1 MKKIVSIILLSMLI
15 IFTSS
20 CDLLSTPALPPQLSA
35 TNIVPRATAMSELP
49 PTWTLAPT
57 LTPSSTSPPSPTPTA
72 TLDPSLFNISAQMTP
87 VAIAYPSVGVD
98 SSGWTR
104 IEGKTASISIP
115 PSYEVLDFA
124 NVFIEMMFGLME
136 AFTEGF
142 VEFAEEFG
150 EELGVTPEATLEE
163 PDLGEMP
170 EVDFILA
177 IEETSQSAIIFVNVD
192 REPNTTTEMLLNQA
206 LADAEVDFQLSTRE
220 VLTDGPYPIERV
232 ILDIEDEELGPGKQ
246 IIYVILGETN
256 AWNIVFTTPLSLF
269 DQNMPIYESVIIS
282 FFPFP

>member
-1 MKKIVSIILLSMLI
+1 MKKSILLIFLSTVI

-20 CDLLSTPALPPQLSA
+20 CDLLNIPAPPPLLSA
-35 TNIVPRATAMSELP
+35 TDIVPKATAMSELP
-49 PTWTLAPT
+49 PTWTLEPT

-72 TLDPSLFNISAQMTP
+72 TLDPAQYNISARMTP
-87 VAIAYPSVGVD
+87 VAIAYPSIGVD
-98 SSGWTR
+98 TSGWTR
-104 IEGKTASISIP
+104 IEGKTALISIP

-124 NVFIEMMFGLME
+124 SIFLEMMFGVME

-142 VEFAEEFG
+142 IEFAEDIG

-170 EVDFILA
+170 EIDFILA

-192 REPNTTTEMLLNQA
+192 REPDTTTEVLLNQA
-206 LADAEVDFQLSTRE
+206 LTDTEAEFQLSTRE
-220 VLTDGPYPIERV
+220 VLTDGPFPIERV

-246 IIYVILGETN
+246 IIYVILGETT
-256 AWNIVFTTPLSLF
+256 AWNVVFTTPLSLF

-282 FFPFP
+282 FSPVP

>member
-1 MKKIVSIILLSMLI
+1 
-15 IFTSS
+15 
-20 CDLLSTPALPPQLSA
+20 
-35 TNIVPRATAMSELP
+35 
-49 PTWTLAPT
+49 
-57 LTPSSTSPPSPTPTA
+57 
-72 TLDPSLFNISAQMTP
+72 MTP
-87 VAIAYPSVGVD
+87 VAIAYPSIGVD
-98 SSGWTR
+98 TSGWTR
-104 IEGKTASISIP
+104 IEGKTALISIP

-124 NVFIEMMFGLME
+124 SIFIEMMFGVME

-142 VEFAEEFG
+142 IEFAEDIG

-170 EVDFILA
+170 EIDFILA

-192 REPNTTTEMLLNQA
+192 REPDTTTEILLNQA
-206 LADAEVDFQLSTRE
+206 LTDTEAEFQLSTRE
-220 VLTDGPYPIERV
+220 VLTDGPFPIERV

-246 IIYVILGETN
+246 IIYVILGETT

-282 FFPFP
+282 FSPVP

>member
-1 MKKIVSIILLSMLI
+1 MKKSILLILLSTII

-20 CDLLSTPALPPQLSA
+20 CDLLNSPAPPPQLSA
-35 TNIVPRATAMSELP
+35 TDIVPKATAMSELP
-49 PTWTLAPT
+49 PTWTLEPT

-72 TLDPSLFNISAQMTP
+72 TLDPALYNISARMTP
-87 VAIAYPSVGVD
+87 VAIAYPSIGVD
-98 SSGWTR
+98 TSGWTR
-104 IEGKTASISIP
+104 IEGKTALISIP

-124 NVFIEMMFGLME
+124 SIFIEMMFGVME

-142 VEFAEEFG
+142 IEFAEDIG

-170 EVDFILA
+170 EIDFILA

-192 REPNTTTEMLLNQA
+192 REPDTTTEILLNQA
-206 LADAEVDFQLSTRE
+206 LTDTEAEFQLSTRE
-220 VLTDGPYPIERV
+220 VLTDGPFPIERV

-246 IIYVILGETN
+246 IIYVILGETT

-282 FFPFP
+282 FSPVP